1 MSHLG
6 GSVGEGFIWRVEPTG
21 GRIHSFFHSFRS
33 VFRSTTLKTK
43 FSNLVFARINLQTSI
58 FFFLNDN
65 NSSHY

>member
-1 MSHLG
+1 M
-6 GSVGEGFIWRVEPTG
+6 GEELIWRVEPTR
-21 GRIHSFFHSFRS
+21 GRIHSFFHSFKS

-58 FFFLNDN
+58 FFKKNDN